1 MSDSYLDGKVREALL
16 AARGS
21 RSLAQS
27 TLMKWAMTDDRLLK
41 AMAMPFLKAISGA
54 AIVAAV
60 KRGVSVPGLSAPPP
74 RAAPKLSQSDLM
86 QVLSQLGGSDGGGG
100 DRTGSRGAG
109 SGGGGAAGGR
119 NGDGDAGEQLSA
131 ADILGGAPPLKPTA
145 PVRRPGGGAA
155 KPAPPADQASAIRTL
170 AAVYARNRKRP

>member
-60 KRGVSVPGLSAPPP
+60 KRGVSVPGLSVAPP

-100 DRTGSRGAG
+100 DGAG
-109 SGGGGAAGGR
+109 SGGAGSGGAGAGGGGAAG
-119 NGDGDAGEQLSA
+119 
-131 ADILGGAPPLKPTA
+131 
-145 PVRRPGGGAA
+145 
-155 KPAPPADQASAIRTL
+155 
-170 AAVYARNRKRP
+170 AVSGKSS